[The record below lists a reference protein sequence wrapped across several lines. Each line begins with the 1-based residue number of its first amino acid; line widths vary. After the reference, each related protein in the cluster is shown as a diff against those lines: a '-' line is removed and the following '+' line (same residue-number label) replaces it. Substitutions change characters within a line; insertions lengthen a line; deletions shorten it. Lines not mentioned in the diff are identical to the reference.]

1 MTLDETRDLWKCM
14 LELQQRYGCYTS
26 ARIDMALDAG
36 DDGVDL
42 MPSRFIIDTLN
53 ESVFNLPNEGR
64 EMLNQYL
71 SPTTK

>member
-1 MTLDETRDLWKCM
+1 M

-42 MPSRFIIDTLN
+42 MRMSHPQLHG
-53 ESVFNLPNEGR
+53 VQG
-64 EMLNQYL
+64 Y
-71 SPTTK
+71 